1 MSLSKFV
8 SAVNELKEKGVARI
22 EAAGYNCSEDVSDR
36 DVDFTVELGGM
47 ASFMEFLSKNSVK
60 NVFYQVGMRDVSDF
74 LVTPEVV
81 ELAKAS
87 FGKLHPSCPCRCDM
101 DVDKY
106 NSYVFE
112 LFRHCPECLRFF
124 VFVDG
129 LVVGTYFFLMTLKEY
144 DVLLTGHDW
153 VLKQLCCGAG
163 VRFDNDRVGA
173 DSGNV
178 VDSFAP
184 DDMDDILFVMMPY
197 IADGSDN

>member
-1 MSLSKFV
+1 MDLSKFV
-8 SAVNELKEKGVARI
+8 SVVNELKEKGVARI
-22 EAAGYNCSEDVSDR
+22 EDAGYNCSEDVSDR
-36 DVDFTVELGGM
+36 DVDFIVELDGM
-47 ASFMEFLSKNSVK
+47 AAFLEFLSKNSVK

-81 ELAKAS
+81 ESAKAS
-87 FGKLHPSCPCRCDM
+87 FGKLYPSCPCHCDINT
-101 DVDKY
+101 DEY

-153 VLKQLCCGAG
+153 VLKQLCDAAG
-163 VRFDNDRVGA
+163 MRFYNDRVGA

-197 IADGSDN
+197 VNGGSNN